1 MVKVTNCLTGKKEK
15 INKKDFYLVDG
26 SIEFFKDKISCYYSK
41 LKNFYV
47 NKKEFD
53 KLFTTCEDCICY
65 CFPTI
70 GKSIYNY
77 STCELYVL
85 KEYYDE
91 LIEELKIPHVAF
103 VVKGGKG
110 EKGEKGPYFFK
121 LKNNEIVRSKTKN
134 WYEFASSFFTIPP
147 EWCLEELEEEDESI
161 YF

>member
-1 MVKVTNCLTGKKEK
+1 MIKVTNCLTGKKEK
-15 INKKDFYLVDG
+15 INKEDFYLVDG
-26 SIEFFKDKISCYYSK
+26 IEFYKDKISCYYNK
-41 LKNFYV
+41 RKNFYI

-53 KLFTTCEDCICY
+53 NLFTTCDNWICY
-65 CFPTI
+65 CFQTI

-77 STCELYVL
+77 NTCKRYVL

-103 VVKGGKG
+103 VVKG

-121 LKNNEIVRSKTKN
+121 LKNNEIVHSKTKN
-134 WYEFASSFFTIPP
+134 WYEFVSELFDIPP

-161 YF
+161 CF